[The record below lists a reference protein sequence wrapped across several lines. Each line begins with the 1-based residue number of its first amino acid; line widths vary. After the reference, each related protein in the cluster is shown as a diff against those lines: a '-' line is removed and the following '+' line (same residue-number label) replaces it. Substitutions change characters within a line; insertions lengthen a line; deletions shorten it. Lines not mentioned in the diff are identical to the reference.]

1 MIEPQTSIS
10 GVCGF
15 FNVFHLGKMT
25 KKIMRMRL
33 KTSIAI
39 HNLYLIFTLNLHS
52 GVIID
57 VSDSESLSN
66 KRLELSQCLKIIYK
80 RRILMKKTLP
90 LLSVFGLAA
99 SIVAPVFAQEGT
111 INVVSREDGSGTRS
125 AFVEI
130 VGVVNENDDDMTVET
145 AAIQNGTN
153 GVMQT
158 VAQDAQAIGYISLG
172 SLDDSV
178 KAVKVDGVEPSAD
191 TIKAGEYP
199 IARPFNV
206 AWSKDS
212 EMTEVTKDFL
222 SFIHSADGQTIVEEE
237 GYIQVTPKA
246 AEGEESAAE
255 ETKAEETEAESA
267 AEESKAEETE
277 AESAAEETKA
287 EETEAESEAAAE
299 LPAYE
304 AKEGLEGTIEVVGST
319 SVSPV
324 MEKLAEKYMELNS
337 GVTINVT
344 SNGSSAG
351 MTAAQDGTADL
362 GMASRELKDEEK
374 EKLDFD
380 AIAMDGIAVIV
391 NKESKVEDLSMENIK
406 KIYLGEITTWE
417 DAVK

>member
-1 MIEPQTSIS
+1 
-10 GVCGF
+10 
-15 FNVFHLGKMT
+15 
-25 KKIMRMRL
+25 
-33 KTSIAI
+33 
-39 HNLYLIFTLNLHS
+39 
-52 GVIID
+52 
-57 VSDSESLSN
+57 
-66 KRLELSQCLKIIYK
+66 
-80 RRILMKKTLP
+80 MKKTLP

-222 SFIHSADGQTIVEEE
+222 SFIHSADGQAIVEEE

-255 ETKAEETEAESA
+255 ETEAEGEESAAEETEAEG
-267 AEESKAEETE
+267 
-277 AESAAEETKA
+277 
-287 EETEAESEAAAE
+287 EAAAE

-391 NKESKVEDLSMENIK
+391 NKESKVEELSMENIK

>member
-1 MIEPQTSIS
+1 
-10 GVCGF
+10 
-15 FNVFHLGKMT
+15 
-25 KKIMRMRL
+25 
-33 KTSIAI
+33 
-39 HNLYLIFTLNLHS
+39 
-52 GVIID
+52 
-57 VSDSESLSN
+57 
-66 KRLELSQCLKIIYK
+66 
-80 RRILMKKTLP
+80 MKKTLP

-246 AEGEESAAE
+246 TEGEESAAEETEAE

-267 AEESKAEETE
+267 AEETEAEGEESAAEETE
-277 AESAAEETKA
+277 AEGEESAA
-287 EETEAESEAAAE
+287 EETEAEGEAAAE

-380 AIAMDGIAVIV
+380 AIALDGIAVIV
-391 NKESKVEDLSMENIK
+391 NKESKVEELSMENIK

>member
-1 MIEPQTSIS
+1 
-10 GVCGF
+10 
-15 FNVFHLGKMT
+15 
-25 KKIMRMRL
+25 
-33 KTSIAI
+33 
-39 HNLYLIFTLNLHS
+39 
-52 GVIID
+52 
-57 VSDSESLSN
+57 
-66 KRLELSQCLKIIYK
+66 
-80 RRILMKKTLP
+80 MKKSLP

-130 VGVVNENDDDMTVET
+130 VGVVDENDDDMTVET

-158 VAQDAQAIGYISLG
+158 VAQDPQAIGYISLG

-178 KAVKVDGVEPSAD
+178 KAVKVDGVEATAE

-206 AWSKDS
+206 AWNKEE
-212 EMTEVTKDFL
+212 EMTDVTKDFMA
-222 SFIHSADGQTIVEEE
+222 FIHSAEGQAIVEEE

-246 AEGEESAAE
+246 EGEEEAAE
-255 ETKAEETEAESA
+255 EETEAEETEAEETE
-267 AEESKAEETE
+267 AEEAEAEETE
-277 AESAAEETKA
+277 AEE
-287 EETEAESEAAAE
+287 AAE

-304 AKEGLEGTIEVVGST
+304 AQEGLTGTIEVVGST

-324 MEKLAEKYMELNS
+324 MEKLAEKYKELNPD
-337 GVTINVT
+337 VTINVI

-351 MTAAQDGTADL
+351 MTAATDGTADL

-374 EKLDFD
+374 EVLEYD

-391 NKESKVEDLSMENIK
+391 NKDSAVEELTLEAIK
-406 KIYLGEITTWE
+406 GIYLGEIANWE
-417 DAVK
+417 DAIK